1 MGMQDQIIHVLSIK
15 GFAKEESLAVAAGLE
30 VSDVVLISQSLI
42 EEGLLESSR
51 IGMKLTEKG
60 KRAAAKV
67 LEDVR
72 ETTDLAALEAFYQA
86 FTPINQDYKKSVSSW
101 QIKTLG
107 ESAEPNDHEDA
118 EYDQRVLTE
127 MFKDHDSLKHLV
139 ATHLASCPLLRDYAR
154 RLEIAFAQVT
164 AGHEQFVTGAL
175 IDSYHT
181 VWFEFHEALIRL
193 SGRDRATE
201 AAAGRA
207 D

>member
-1 MGMQDQIIHVLSIK
+1 MQDQIIHVLSIK

-30 VSDVVLISQSLI
+30 VSDIVVIVQSLI

-60 KRAAAKV
+60 RRAAAKV

-101 QIKTLG
+101 QIKTVG
-107 ESAEPNDHEDA
+107 ESVEPNDHEDA

>member
-1 MGMQDQIIHVLSIK
+1 MQDQIIHVISIK
-15 GFAKEESLAVAAGLE
+15 GFAKEEPLAVAVGLE
-30 VSDVVLISQSLI
+30 VSDVVLIAQSLT

-60 KRAAAKV
+60 KAAAEKV
-67 LEDVR
+67 LEDAR
-72 ETTDLAALEAFYQA
+72 KTTDLAALETFYQA

-101 QIKTLG
+101 QIKTVGDL
-107 ESAEPNDHEDA
+107 AEPNDHENA
-118 EYDQRVLTE
+118 EYDQQVLKE
-127 MFKDHDSLKHLV
+127 MFKDHDLLNHLV
-139 ATHLASCPLLRDYAR
+139 TTHLASCPLLRDYAR
-154 RLEIAFAQVT
+154 RLEIAYAHVR
-164 AGHEQFVTGAL
+164 AGHHQFVTGAL

-207 D
+207 E

>member
-1 MGMQDQIIHVLSIK
+1 MQDQIIHVLSIK
-15 GFAKEESLAVAAGLE
+15 GFAKEETLAVAAGLE
-30 VSDVVLISQSLI
+30 VSDVQLIAQSLI
-42 EEGLLESSR
+42 EEGLLERSR

-60 KRAAAKV
+60 KAAAAKI
-67 LEDVR
+67 LEDAR
-72 ETTDLAALEAFYQA
+72 ATTDLAALENFYQA

-101 QIKTLG
+101 QIKTVG
-107 ESAEPNDHEDA
+107 ESAVPNDHKDA
-118 EYDQRVLTE
+118 EYDQQVLTE

-139 ATHLASCPLLRDYAR
+139 ATQLASCPLLRAYAR
-154 RLEIAFAQVT
+154 RLEIAHAHVS
-164 AGHEQFVTGAL
+164 AGHHQFVTGAL

>member
-1 MGMQDQIIHVLSIK
+1 MQDHIIHVLSIK
-15 GFAKEESLAVAAGLE
+15 GFAKEEALAVAAGLE
-30 VSDVVLISQSLI
+30 VSDVELIAQNLI
-42 EEGLLESSR
+42 DEGLLERSR

-60 KRAAAKV
+60 KAAAAKI

-72 ETTDLAALEAFYQA
+72 QTTDLEALETFYQA

-101 QIKTLG
+101 QIKTVG
-107 ESAEPNDHEDA
+107 ESAEPNDHKDT
-118 EYDQRVLTE
+118 EYDQQVLTE

-139 ATHLASCPLLRDYAR
+139 ATPLASCPLLRAYAR
-154 RLEIAFAQVT
+154 RLEIAYAHVS
-164 AGHEQFVTGAL
+164 AGHHQFVTGAL

-193 SGRDRATE
+193 SGRDRASE

>member
-30 VSDVVLISQSLI
+30 VSDTVLIVQSLI

-60 KRAAAKV
+60 RRAAAKV

-101 QIKTLG
+101 QIKTVG
-107 ESAEPNDHEDA
+107 ESAELNDHEDA

-154 RLEIAFAQVT
+154 RLEIAFAQVS

>member
-1 MGMQDQIIHVLSIK
+1 MKDQIIHVLSIK

-30 VSDVVLISQSLI
+30 VSDIVLIVQSLI

-60 KRAAAKV
+60 RRAAAKV

-86 FTPINQDYKKSVSSW
+86 FTPINQNYKKSVSAW
-101 QIKTLG
+101 QIKTVG
-107 ESAEPNDHEDA
+107 ESVEPNDHEDA

-154 RLEIAFAQVT
+154 RLEIAFAQVS
-164 AGHEQFVTGAL
+164 AGHQQFVTGAL

>member
-1 MGMQDQIIHVLSIK
+1 MQDQIIHVLSIK

-30 VSDVVLISQSLI
+30 VSDIVLIVQSLI

-60 KRAAAKV
+60 RRAAAKV

-101 QIKTLG
+101 QIKTVG
-107 ESAEPNDHEDA
+107 ESSEPNDHGDA
-118 EYDQRVLTE
+118 EYDQQVLSE
-127 MFKDHDSLKHLV
+127 MFKDHGSLKLLV
-139 ATHLASCPLLRDYAR
+139 ATHLASCPLLKDYAR
-154 RLEIAFAQVT
+154 RLEKAYASVS
-164 AGHEQFVTGAL
+164 AGDYQFVTGAL

-193 SGRDRATE
+193 SGKDRATE

>member
-1 MGMQDQIIHVLSIK
+1 MQDQIIHVISIK
-15 GFAKEESLAVAAGLE
+15 GFAKEEPLAVAVGLE
-30 VSDVVLISQSLI
+30 VSDVVLIAQSLT

-60 KRAAAKV
+60 KAAAEKV
-67 LEDVR
+67 LEDAR
-72 ETTDLAALEAFYQA
+72 KTTDLAALETFYQA

-101 QIKTLG
+101 QIKTVG
-107 ESAEPNDHEDA
+107 DSAEPNDHEDA
-118 EYDQRVLTE
+118 EYDQQVLKE
-127 MFKDHDSLKHLV
+127 MFKHHDSLNHLV
-139 ATHLASCPLLRDYAR
+139 TTHLASCPLLRDYAR
-154 RLEIAFAQVT
+154 RLKIAYAHVR
-164 AGHEQFVTGAL
+164 AGHHQFVTGAL

>member
-1 MGMQDQIIHVLSIK
+1 MQDQLIHVLSIK
-15 GFAKEESLAVAAGLE
+15 GFARAEILAAAVGIE
-30 VSDVVLISQSLI
+30 VSNVELMAQSLI

-60 KRAAAKV
+60 KGAAAKI
-67 LEDVR
+67 LEDAR
-72 ETTDLAALEAFYQA
+72 EKVDLAALENFYLA
-86 FTPINQDYKKSVSSW
+86 FTPINQAYKKSVSSW
-101 QIKTLG
+101 QIKTAG
-107 ESAEPNDHEDA
+107 ESDEPNDHEDA
-118 EYDQRVLTE
+118 EYDQQVLTE
-127 MFKDHDSLKHLV
+127 MFRDHGSLKHLV
-139 ATHLASCPLLRDYAR
+139 ATHLASCPLLKDYAR
-154 RLEIAFAQVT
+154 RLENAYAAVN
-164 AGHEQFVTGAL
+164 AGDHQFVTGAL

>member
-30 VSDVVLISQSLI
+30 ISDIVLIAQSLI
-42 EEGLLESSR
+42 EQGLLESSR

-101 QIKTLG
+101 QIKTVG
-107 ESAEPNDHEDA
+107 ESAEPNDHKDA
-118 EYDQRVLTE
+118 EYDQQVLTE
-127 MFKDHDSLKHLV
+127 MFKDHDSLMHLV

-154 RLEIAFAQVT
+154 RLEIAYAHVS
-164 AGHEQFVTGAL
+164 AGHHQFVTGAL

>member
-1 MGMQDQIIHVLSIK
+1 MQDQIIHVLSIK
-15 GFAKEESLAVAAGLE
+15 GFVKEESLAIAAGLE
-30 VSDVVLISQSLI
+30 VSDMVLIAQGLI

-60 KRAAAKV
+60 KAAAAKV

-72 ETTDLAALEAFYQA
+72 EKADLAALEAFYQA

-101 QIKTLG
+101 QIKTVG
-107 ESAEPNDHEDA
+107 DSAEPNDHEDA
-118 EYDQRVLTE
+118 EYDQRVLAE

-139 ATHLASCPLLRDYAR
+139 TTHLVSCPLLRDYVR
-154 RLEIAFAQVT
+154 RLEIAYEHVC
-164 AGHEQFVTGAL
+164 AGHHQFVTGAL

>member
-1 MGMQDQIIHVLSIK
+1 MQDQIIHVISIK
-15 GFAKEESLAVAAGLE
+15 GFAKEEPLAVAVGLE
-30 VSDVVLISQSLI
+30 VSDVVLIAQSLT
-42 EEGLLESSR
+42 EEGLLESSL

-60 KRAAAKV
+60 KAAAEKV
-67 LEDVR
+67 LEDAR
-72 ETTDLAALEAFYQA
+72 KTTDLAALETFYQA

-101 QIKTLG
+101 QIKTVG

-118 EYDQRVLTE
+118 EYDQQVLKE
-127 MFKDHDSLKHLV
+127 MFKDHDSLNYLV
-139 ATHLASCPLLRDYAR
+139 TTHLASCPLLRDYAR
-154 RLEIAFAQVT
+154 RLEIAYEHVR
-164 AGHEQFVTGAL
+164 AGHHQFVTGAL

>member
-1 MGMQDQIIHVLSIK
+1 MQDHVIHVLSIK
-15 GFAKEESLAVAAGLE
+15 GFAKEEALAVAAGLE
-30 VSDVVLISQSLI
+30 VSDVELIAQNLI
-42 EEGLLESSR
+42 DEGLLERSR

-60 KRAAAKV
+60 KAAAAKI

-72 ETTDLAALEAFYQA
+72 QTTDLAALETFYQA

-101 QIKTLG
+101 QIKMVG
-107 ESAEPNDHEDA
+107 ESAEPNDHKDT
-118 EYDQRVLTE
+118 EYDKQVLTE
-127 MFKDHDSLKHLV
+127 MFKDHDSLTHLV
-139 ATHLASCPLLRDYAR
+139 ATYLASCPLLRVYAR
-154 RLEIAFAQVT
+154 RLELAYAHVS
-164 AGHEQFVTGAL
+164 AGRHQFVTGAL

-193 SGRDRATE
+193 SGRDRASE

>member
-1 MGMQDQIIHVLSIK
+1 MQDHIIHILSIK
-15 GFAKEESLAVAAGLE
+15 GFAKEETLSVAAGLE
-30 VSDVVLISQSLI
+30 VSDVELIAQNLI
-42 EEGLLESSR
+42 DEGLLDRSR

-60 KRAAAKV
+60 KAAAAKI

-72 ETTDLAALEAFYQA
+72 QTTDLAALETFYQA
-86 FTPINQDYKKSVSSW
+86 FIPINQDYKKSVSSW
-101 QIKTLG
+101 QIKTVG
-107 ESAEPNDHEDA
+107 ESAEPNDHKDT
-118 EYDQRVLTE
+118 EYDKQVLTE

-139 ATHLASCPLLRDYAR
+139 ATYLASCPLLRVYAR
-154 RLEIAFAQVT
+154 RLELAYAHVR
-164 AGHEQFVTGAL
+164 AGRHQFVTGAL

-193 SGRDRATE
+193 SGRDRASE

>member
-1 MGMQDQIIHVLSIK
+1 MQDQIIHILSIK
-15 GFAKEESLAVAAGLE
+15 GFAKEETLAVAAGLE
-30 VSDVVLISQSLI
+30 VSDLELIAQNLI
-42 EEGLLESSR
+42 DEGLLERSR

-60 KRAAAKV
+60 KAAAAKI
-67 LEDVR
+67 LEDAR
-72 ETTDLAALEAFYQA
+72 ETTDLAALETFYQA

-101 QIKTLG
+101 QIKTVG
-107 ESAEPNDHEDA
+107 ESAEPNDHKDA
-118 EYDQRVLTE
+118 EYDQQVLTE

-139 ATHLASCPLLRDYAR
+139 ATQLASYPLLRAYAR
-154 RLEIAFAQVT
+154 RLEIAYAHVS
-164 AGHEQFVTGAL
+164 AGHHQFVTGAL